1 MTSTTTNPDISYALR
16 TQVGAVCIALITAGA
31 FVSVPLPGSPVPIV
45 LQNMF
50 VIITG
55 LVMTPLWALVA
66 TGTYLLLGALG
77 LPVFAGATGGFAH
90 FAGPTGGFLLSY
102 LPAAAITSW
111 MIRVGRG
118 TGASPHDASMARKIL
133 ALLAGFSLV
142 HLIGLPWLAMILEMP
157 LSRAFWIGTAPF
169 IPGDLLKAGAV
180 IVLLRSLPSSLWRSW
195 T

>member
-1 MTSTTTNPDISYALR
+1 MTQATTDLNISYALR

-55 LVMTPLWALVA
+55 LIMTPLWALLA

-102 LPAAAITSW
+102 LPAAALTSW
-111 MIRVGRG
+111 LVRVGRG
-118 TGASPHDASMARKIL
+118 RDSSAHDASMIRKVL
-133 ALLAGFSLV
+133 ALLAGFSLI
-142 HLIGLPWLAMILEMP
+142 HLVGLPWLAMVLEMP
-157 LSRAFWIGTAPF
+157 LTRAFWIGTAPF

-180 IVLLRSLPSSLWRSW
+180 IILLRSLPSSLWRSW
-195 T
+195 S